1 MAGNKAKPPEVWDRQ
16 AKESLRAFKC
26 FCVYRDMPYKD
37 ADNITRKQIERGR
50 SARAVAKE
58 TGVTFYTIGDYMRK
72 HDWTMRA
79 AAYDT
84 HIDRLKREQSEA
96 EIVKMHKFHA
106 AAGTALIKR
115 AMRRVLNLED
125 DEISTADVVRM
136 IDKGVKIERISRGE
150 STERQDIKQEH
161 SGTITTKQVPVDLT
175 SLSDEELDE
184 FERLCRKVQPA
195 DAD

>member
-1 MAGNKAKPPEVWDRQ
+1 MARNKAEPPEAWERQ

-50 SARAVAKE
+50 SAAKVAKE
-58 TGVTFYTIGDYMRK
+58 TEVPVSTIRHYMQETA
-72 HDWTMRA
+72 WTVRA
-79 AAYDT
+79 AAYDN
-84 HIDRLKREQSEA
+84 HVDALKREQSEA
-96 EIVKMHKFHA
+96 EIIKMHKFHA

-125 DEISTADVVRM
+125 EEISTADVVRM
-136 IDKGVKIERISRGE
+136 IDTGVKIERLSRGE